1 MKIKQR
7 LNNNV
12 VLVTDENNENV
23 SMIVMGKGIGFKAYP
38 GNKIDESLIESTFVL
53 KKNDENNISK
63 VSSLINELP
72 MEYISVTD
80 SILKE
85 AEIMLDKEYGLPMLI
100 SLADHIYSAVSRQ
113 QEYVSA
119 LQWNIKQLYPNELKM
134 GKRAIL
140 IVKEKL
146 DITLNDSE
154 ATAIAMHFISQGY
167 NYNSMQETMKFTKII
182 SDIISI
188 IQYHFQIKIDQGSI
202 NFSRLVTHLQYFL
215 IRQVDNVEP
224 LTVNESIIQTIIN
237 QYPESFQCAEKI
249 VGYLNETQE
258 IVPSLEEESYLTLH
272 IERVRQVHLT

>member
-12 VLVTDENNENV
+12 VLVADENNPTI

-63 VSSLINELP
+63 VSSLINEIP
-72 MEYISVTD
+72 MTYISITD
-80 SILKE
+80 CILKD
-85 AEIMLDKEYGLPMLI
+85 AELTLGKEYGLPMLI
-100 SLADHIYSAVSRQ
+100 SLADHIYSAVSRK
-113 QEYVSA
+113 QEYISP
-119 LQWNIKQLYPNELKM
+119 LQWNIKQLYPNEVKM
-134 GKRAIL
+134 GERALL

-146 DITLNDSE
+146 GVQLNDSE
-154 ATAIAMHFISQGY
+154 ATAIAMHFISQGH

-182 SDIISI
+182 YDIISI
-188 IQYHFQIKIDQGSI
+188 IQYHFQIKINQDSI

-215 IRQVDNVEP
+215 IRQVDNVDP
-224 LTVNESIIQTIIN
+224 LAVNENIIQTIIN

-249 VGYLNETQE
+249 INYLNETQN

-272 IERVRQVHLT
+272 IERVRQGQYK